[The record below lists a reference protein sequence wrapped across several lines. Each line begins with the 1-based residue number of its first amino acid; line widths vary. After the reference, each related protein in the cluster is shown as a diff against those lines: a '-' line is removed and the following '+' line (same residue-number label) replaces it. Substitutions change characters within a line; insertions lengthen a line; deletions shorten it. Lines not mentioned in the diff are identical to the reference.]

1 LPKSLPKRIRFTE
14 LAISRLRA
22 PPTGE
27 VIYWD
32 STTPTFG
39 CRVSH
44 TGRKT
49 WTRGKRRLGHYPK
62 MSLKEARARMAGDAP
77 AATTFRELVDGFL
90 EHGRTKRG
98 RPLRQ
103 NTIEQYRRLLH
114 GHAKPLHPRRV
125 REIVRA
131 DIAALTRKVA
141 NENGVAMASLVKAAL
156 GRLWTYAIEVGEADS
171 SPVVGSPSYSIG
183 KRTRTLSDVE
193 LTAIWHATTP
203 LEAYDMIVRLL
214 LWTGARRGEIGALR
228 WSELVDGEL
237 RLPGSR
243 VKNGRPLTLPL
254 PRQALAALQE
264 WPRVVGRDPLFVSTE
279 SGFCGWS
286 RAKRELDQRLRF
298 REPFDLHDIRRSVQT
313 RMIGL
318 GIHPYIVNRAL
329 NHGGD
334 PISAAYDHHDYS
346 PEVRSALAKWADE
359 LDRIVAQY
367 TPQVI
372 PLAPSGRRAAQKDT

>member
-141 NENGVAMASLVKAAL
+141 NENGVAMASLVKLRSDGSGPMPSRWARRTAVRWSAAL
-156 GRLWTYAIEVGEADS
+156 VTAS
-171 SPVVGSPSYSIG
+171 GSAPAPC
-183 KRTRTLSDVE
+183 RT
-193 LTAIWHATTP
+193 
-203 LEAYDMIVRLL
+203 
-214 LWTGARRGEIGALR
+214 
-228 WSELVDGEL
+228 WS
-237 RLPGSR
+237 
-243 VKNGRPLTLPL
+243 
-254 PRQALAALQE
+254 
-264 WPRVVGRDPLFVSTE
+264 
-279 SGFCGWS
+279 
-286 RAKRELDQRLRF
+286 
-298 REPFDLHDIRRSVQT
+298 
-313 RMIGL
+313 
-318 GIHPYIVNRAL
+318 
-329 NHGGD
+329 
-334 PISAAYDHHDYS
+334 
-346 PEVRSALAKWADE
+346 
-359 LDRIVAQY
+359 
-367 TPQVI
+367 
-372 PLAPSGRRAAQKDT
+372 